1 MQDNSLSNAH
11 MRLCHL
17 LPRVKRRHGKLAQD
31 SWELWSLS
39 AYFVAGAVERH
50 KVTGFVR
57 DFRGVQLVL
66 NQTRLAAIRF
76 MILWK
81 LGPTV
86 VSRAPQKNLCPARHE
101 SAVTPLQSQY
111 VKQRNPRWK
120 VRVQAGSK
128 MPRSTSKYAESLV
141 RLHPAFRK
149 LSKKNGPI
157 TCEQLRRASTLH
169 RVHRHRSSQRLYKRL
184 TVDPQSTAFLYK
196 LQSAPDRLPVTS
208 VTSSSCWES
217 SVPCRPDLPPSLRNL
232 EVDAST
238 WSHASVRSMYAA
250 IMVYI
255 VCVLF
260 NYIYNLIYIYIYS
273 SLAKTYARLL

>member
-66 NQTRLAAIRF
+66 NQTRLAAISF
-76 MILWK
+76 MILWQ

-86 VSRAPQKNLCPARHE
+86 VSRAPPKE
-101 SAVTPLQSQY
+101 SLPCQAWVCSDTPTVTVCQTKESP
-111 VKQRNPRWK
+111 VK
-120 VRVQAGSK
+120 SS
-128 MPRSTSKYAESLV
+128 STSRQQNAAVNIEVCWKPGQAASRFPETLKKKRPNYMRTAEE
-141 RLHPAFRK
+141 
-149 LSKKNGPI
+149 SKHS
-157 TCEQLRRASTLH
+157 AH

-217 SVPCRPDLPPSLRNL
+217 SVPCRPDLPPSLRNP

-260 NYIYNLIYIYIYS
+260 NYIYI
-273 SLAKTYARLL
+273 

>member
-76 MILWK
+76 MILWQ

-111 VKQRNPRWK
+111 VKQRNPR
-120 VRVQAGSK
+120 
-128 MPRSTSKYAESLV
+128 
-141 RLHPAFRK
+141 
-149 LSKKNGPI
+149 
-157 TCEQLRRASTLH
+157 
-169 RVHRHRSSQRLYKRL
+169 
-184 TVDPQSTAFLYK
+184 
-196 LQSAPDRLPVTS
+196 
-208 VTSSSCWES
+208 
-217 SVPCRPDLPPSLRNL
+217 
-232 EVDAST
+232 
-238 WSHASVRSMYAA
+238 
-250 IMVYI
+250 
-255 VCVLF
+255 
-260 NYIYNLIYIYIYS
+260 
-273 SLAKTYARLL
+273 